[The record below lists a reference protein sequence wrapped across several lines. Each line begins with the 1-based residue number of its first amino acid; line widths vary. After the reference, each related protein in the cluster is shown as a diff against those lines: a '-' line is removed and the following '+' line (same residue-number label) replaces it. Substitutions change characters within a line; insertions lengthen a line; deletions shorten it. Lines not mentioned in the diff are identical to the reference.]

1 MAIVAG
7 QKIGPYVILK
17 KLGEGGMGTVYQAEQ
32 PSIHRLV
39 VIKVLITGLARDRDM
54 LDRFRREVD
63 MLAQLEH
70 PHVLPVYDFGE
81 VEGEPYIVMRHVGGG
96 SLLDRLKARLLTR
109 EELLR
114 VFDEVANALDYAH
127 ERDIIH
133 RDLKPANILLDE
145 RGYAYLADFGLA
157 KTMEGSRDL
166 TETGHVLGTPAY
178 MSPEQARGEKLDKRS
193 DIYSF
198 AVMLYE
204 ALSGELPF
212 EATTP
217 MAFLMKQITDPP
229 RSILTVAPDLPP
241 AVDAVFTRALAKERE
256 GRPDRAGD
264 LMADLRAALGE
275 AAGAGAA
282 GGAIVGQPASA
293 RPSARDSSLPAPSLP
308 RPATRWA
315 IPAVLGLGA
324 ILILVIAS
332 VVVAGYI
339 FRDRFF
345 GPTVSTYVVGD
356 SPRALLSAGNSVWVA
371 SFLDSTLTQLGTQG
385 CAGSAET
392 CGQTLNA
399 YHVADLPAGR
409 AFDGQALWTASGLPP
424 LLTRLDPATGAEI
437 GRFEIP
443 SVPHSLLLAHDHFWT
458 VNTLGNSIT
467 KAGLD
472 GSLVGE
478 YPVGRAPA
486 GMADDGEW
494 LWVAAQQDGAVIKVD
509 PATGEVIGRV
519 DLPGGPSA
527 LAFDGRLLWVTLQQT
542 GEIVSIDPISR
553 EVRSRVRVGESPIA
567 ILYDGETLWSA
578 DQVSDTVTR
587 IDPATASVL
596 ATISVGD
603 GPYALAWVACG
614 TGCGDLWVAN
624 EVGDSVSRIRIE

>member
-1 MAIVAG
+1 MTIVAG

-204 ALSGELPF
+204 ALSGKLPF

-241 AVDAVFTRALAKERE
+241 AVDAVFTRALAKDRD
-256 GRPDRAGD
+256 GRPDRASD
-264 LMADLRAALGE
+264 LMSDLRAALG
-275 AAGAGAA
+275 GVAGAA
-282 GGAIVGQPASA
+282 IGEIVEQRASA
-293 RPSARDSSLPAPSLP
+293 GPSARGSSPPAPSLA

-324 ILILVIAS
+324 ILVLVIGS
-332 VVVAGYI
+332 VAAAGYF
-339 FRDRFF
+339 FRDRFLK
-345 GPTVSTYVVGD
+345 PAVSTYGVGA
-356 SPRALLSAGNSVWVA
+356 SPRALLSAGDSVWVA
-371 SFLDSTLTQLGTQG
+371 NVLDGTLTRLEAQG
-385 CAGSAET
+385 CDGPPDP

-399 YHVADLPAGR
+399 YPVAGLPAGL
-409 AFDGQALWTASGLPP
+409 AFDGQALWIASGLDRV
-424 LLTRLDPATGAEI
+424 LTRLDPATGAEM

-443 SVPHSLLLAHDHFWT
+443 SVPHTLLLAHDHLWT
-458 VNTLGNSIT
+458 VNTSENSMT

-472 GSLVGE
+472 GSLVGD

-486 GMADDGEW
+486 GMVDDGDW
-494 LWVAAQQDGAVIKVD
+494 LWVAAQQDEAVMKVD

-519 DLPGGPSA
+519 DLSGGPSA
-527 LAFDGRLLWVTLQQT
+527 LAFDGRLLWVTLQQA
-542 GEIVSIDPISR
+542 GEVVSIDPISR
-553 EVRSRVRVGESPIA
+553 EVGSHIHVGESPIA

-578 DQVSDTVTR
+578 DQASDTVTR
-587 IDPATASVL
+587 IDPVTASVL

-603 GPYALAWVACG
+603 GPVALAWVACG
-614 TGCGDLWVAN
+614 TRCGDLWVAN
-624 EVGDSVSRIRIE
+624 EEGNSVSRIRIE